1 MRDTLYLQLR
11 DQPADG
17 LLAYALTGADETLG
31 LKVEQAPLD
40 QVLGLAA
47 GRRIVL
53 FVPGSDV
60 RLTTANVPARNLQKI
75 LQAVPYALED
85 QLAEDVETLH
95 FAVTL
100 DPQRRR
106 AADEHPVAIVARARM
121 DAWLAPLLERGLRP
135 DAVVPE
141 TLCLPPPEPDH
152 WTAYAEADRVT
163 VRTGYYTG
171 FACALSDLAMVLQVA
186 DPEHLIP
193 LRLSVGREVEH
204 DFTALG
210 RPLELLP
217 GHQSALEVFVKGYRP
232 ERAINLLQ
240 GAYSGRENWRRLAQP
255 WRVALAVAVAWAV
268 LAFGLQSLQAV
279 RLGAEL
285 KKQDADN
292 IARYQQLF
300 PEETRIVDLAAQ
312 AQQQLAQLRG
322 GGGRAPMFQ
331 LLGALSAALAANN
344 GLTLQS
350 IQFREGAMFLGL
362 TGTDLSALEGL
373 RTWFASHREAALEV
387 QSANAG
393 VSGVQIRLKL
403 TPA

>member
-1 MRDTLYLQLR
+1 M
-11 DQPADG
+11 
-17 LLAYALTGADETLG
+17 
-31 LKVEQAPLD
+31 
-40 QVLGLAA
+40 
-47 GRRIVL
+47 
-53 FVPGSDV
+53 
-60 RLTTANVPARNLQKI
+60 
-75 LQAVPYALED
+75 
-85 QLAEDVETLH
+85 
-95 FAVTL
+95 
-100 DPQRRR
+100 
-106 AADEHPVAIVARARM
+106 
-121 DAWLAPLLERGLRP
+121 
-135 DAVVPE
+135 
-141 TLCLPPPEPDH
+141 
-152 WTAYAEADRVT
+152 
-163 VRTGYYTG
+163 
-171 FACALSDLAMVLQVA
+171 
-186 DPEHLIP
+186 
-193 LRLSVGREVEH
+193 
-204 DFTALG
+204 
-210 RPLELLP
+210 
-217 GHQSALEVFVKGYRP
+217 
-232 ERAINLLQ
+232 
-240 GAYSGRENWRRLAQP
+240 
-255 WRVALAVAVAWAV
+255 AVAWAV